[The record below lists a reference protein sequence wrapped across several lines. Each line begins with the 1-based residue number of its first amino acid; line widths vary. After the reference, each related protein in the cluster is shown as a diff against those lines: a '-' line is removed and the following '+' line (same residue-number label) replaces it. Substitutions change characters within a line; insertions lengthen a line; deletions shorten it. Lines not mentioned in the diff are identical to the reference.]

1 LWAGAGLD
9 WVLLGSR
16 DAPGLTGSSGS
27 SALED
32 FSSQWKDPQVADE
45 LRAIGVE
52 NPAQLGSLF
61 MADAD
66 DLKRVTRDVQPVV
79 DTFPYRILLPYSASR
94 QVPPLYAWM
103 MDTTRAAQSF
113 ADSGFIRHHWPAE
126 LIADTLPY
134 FPSQRLINQRYA
146 PGLDKPAPYTIDR
159 LRQVLVDTDLES
171 LPLWMMGSNYF
182 EQRLLDSVATD
193 PQYTQAYEWG
203 LARRDIAER
212 RYTEAMQRL
221 ERIRAETDPANR
233 VRLDQLYSLA
243 DSLKDY

>member
-1 LWAGAGLD
+1 
-9 WVLLGSR
+9 
-16 DAPGLTGSSGS
+16 
-27 SALED
+27 
-32 FSSQWKDPQVADE
+32 
-45 LRAIGVE
+45 
-52 NPAQLGSLF
+52 
-61 MADAD
+61 
-66 DLKRVTRDVQPVV
+66 
-79 DTFPYRILLPYSASR
+79 
-94 QVPPLYAWM
+94 
-103 MDTTRAAQSF
+103 
-113 ADSGFIRHHWPAE
+113 
-126 LIADTLPY
+126 
-134 FPSQRLINQRYA
+134 
-146 PGLDKPAPYTIDR
+146 
-159 LRQVLVDTDLES
+159 VLVDTDLES